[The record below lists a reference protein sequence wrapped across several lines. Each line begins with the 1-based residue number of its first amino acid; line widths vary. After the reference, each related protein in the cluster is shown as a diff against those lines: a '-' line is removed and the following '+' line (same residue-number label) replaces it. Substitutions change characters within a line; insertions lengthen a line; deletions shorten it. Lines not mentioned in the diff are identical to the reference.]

1 MTLLGEKGLRQL
13 AAENHRLA
21 CLAADRLAAIPGVE
35 VLNTAFFN
43 EFTIT
48 VKTDARAMVRKLA
61 DKNVLAGVSLA
72 RLFPNVDTLSSR
84 LLVAVT
90 ETTSEADIETLCSAL
105 KEELS

>member
-1 MTLLGEKGLRQL
+1 M
-13 AAENHRLA
+13 
-21 CLAADRLAAIPGVE
+21 
-35 VLNTAFFN
+35 LNTAFFN